1 MTLSIAGLKSLC
13 LSNNK
18 IALEYLND
26 FYLKWSDNDLVLE
39 KWFEMMSSL
48 NLELEGVNHI
58 KTLMEHKSFDIKNPN
73 KLRSVLGAFQRENIL
88 LFHAED
94 SSGYNFISEQI
105 SIIDKRNPQ
114 VAARLILPLT
124 RFKNYNEDRKYK
136 IRKVLKNIFNQKPSI
151 DLSEIIEKALN

>member
-1 MTLSIAGLKSLC
+1 MSDYFKNINEIKFEGERALLEKILNYLVLINSKIGIKIAKKIAKSDNMTLSITGLKSLC

-48 NLELEGVNHI
+48 NLDSEGINHI

-73 KLRSVLGAFQRENIL
+73 KIRSVLGAFHSKRQFL
-88 LFHAED
+88 LPGNPLKSIFLNA
-94 SSGYNFISEQI
+94 SFIG
-105 SIIDKRNPQ
+105 
-114 VAARLILPLT
+114 L
-124 RFKNYNEDRKYK
+124 
-136 IRKVLKNIFNQKPSI
+136 
-151 DLSEIIEKALN
+151 